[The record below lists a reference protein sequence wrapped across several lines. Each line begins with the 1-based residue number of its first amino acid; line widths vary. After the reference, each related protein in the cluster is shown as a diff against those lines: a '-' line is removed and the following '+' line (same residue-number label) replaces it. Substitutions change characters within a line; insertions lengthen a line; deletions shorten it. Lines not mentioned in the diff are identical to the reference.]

1 MTEKVNIHFLGAAGT
16 VTGSKFLL
24 EFPDQTILVD
34 CGMFQGIKKLRE
46 LNWQQLPVQVENID
60 LVLLTH
66 GHLDHTGFL
75 PRLVN
80 MGFNGEIW
88 GTPPT
93 LDIAEIILRDS
104 AKIQE
109 EDAER
114 ANKDGFTKHKPA
126 KPLYNL
132 LDVEKTLPKFKPKEL
147 TNWHT
152 VSDQIRVRFRYAG
165 HILGATF
172 IELEAYGKRF
182 LFSGD
187 VGRDND
193 LLLRDPEKPDKADV
207 LFLESTY
214 GDRLHSKEDMM
225 DKLDRIIRETLEKNG
240 TLIIPSFA
248 VERAQLL
255 MFMIW
260 RLTLQDRIPNS
271 LPVILDSPMGTNALA
286 VFRKHQ
292 EWHKLTDDETIK
304 MSERFHV
311 VQSYAETWEI
321 IDNPAP
327 KIIIAGSGM
336 VTGGRVLTYLQKYLN
351 RENTTVLLAG
361 YQAEGTRGRQL
372 LDGADEIKFYGKYI
386 PVKARIDILDGLS
399 AHADR
404 DELITWL
411 SGIENS
417 PEHLYLIHGEPQALD
432 TLRVKL
438 ADTLG
443 WQAKIPDLYDIEEIP
458 LDNNDLQ

>member
-1 MTEKVNIHFLGAAGT
+1 MSKHVNIHFLGAAGT

-24 EFPDQTILVD
+24 EFPDKKVLVD
-34 CGMFQGIKKLRE
+34 CGLFQGIKKLRE
-46 LNWQQLPVQVENID
+46 LNWQQLPINAEEID

-66 GHLDHTGFL
+66 GHLDHSGFL

-80 MGFNGEIW
+80 TGFKGEIW
-88 GTPPT
+88 GTAPT

-132 LDVEKTLPKFKPKEL
+132 LDAEKSIQKFKPKKLNDWIDINEE
-147 TNWHT
+147 
-152 VSDQIRVRFRYAG
+152 IRLRFRYAG

-172 IELEAYGKRF
+172 IEIDAYGKRF

-187 VGRDND
+187 VGRTDD
-193 LLLRDPEKPDKADV
+193 LLLRDPDKPDRADL

-214 GDRLHSKEDMM
+214 GDRVHPKEDMT
-225 DKLDRIIRETLEKNG
+225 DKLEAVIHETIGKNG

-255 MFMIW
+255 MYMIW
-260 RLTLQDRIPNS
+260 KLSAEGKIPKS

-286 VFRKHQ
+286 VFRKHHD
-292 EWHKLTDDETIK
+292 WHKLTDDETIR

-336 VTGGRVLTYLQKYLN
+336 VTGGRVLTYLQKYLG
-351 RENTTVLLAG
+351 RESTTVLLAG

-372 LDGADEIKFYGKYI
+372 LDGADEIKLYGKYI
-386 PVKARIDILDGLS
+386 PVKANIDILDGLS
-399 AHADR
+399 AHADKN
-404 DELITWL
+404 ELIEWL
-411 SGIENS
+411 SDIKKS
-417 PEHLYLIHGEPQALD
+417 PDHLFLVHGEPQPLD
-432 TLRVKL
+432 SLRVKIK
-438 ADTLG
+438 DTYD
-443 WQAKIPDLYDIEEIP
+443 WHAAIPDLYHIEEIQ
-458 LDNNDLQ
+458 LS

>member
-1 MTEKVNIHFLGAAGT
+1 MSKHVNIHFLGASGT

-24 EFPDQTILVD
+24 EFPDKKVLVD
-34 CGMFQGIKKLRE
+34 CGLFQGIKKLRE
-46 LNWQQLPVQVENID
+46 LNWQQLPINAEEID

-66 GHLDHTGFL
+66 GHLDHSGFL

-80 MGFNGEIW
+80 TGFKGEIW
-88 GTPPT
+88 GTAPT

-132 LDVEKTLPKFKPKEL
+132 LDAEKSIQKFKPKKLNEWIDI
-147 TNWHT
+147 NEE
-152 VSDQIRVRFRYAG
+152 IRLRFRYAG

-172 IELEAYGKRF
+172 IEIDAYGKRF

-187 VGRDND
+187 VGRTDD
-193 LLLRDPEKPDKADV
+193 LLLRDPDKPDRADL

-214 GDRLHSKEDMM
+214 GDRVHPKEDMT
-225 DKLDRIIRETLEKNG
+225 DKLEAVIHETIGKNG

-255 MFMIW
+255 MYMIW
-260 RLTLQDRIPNS
+260 KLSAEGKIPNS

-286 VFRKHQ
+286 VFRKHHD
-292 EWHKLTDDETIK
+292 WHKLTDDETIR

-336 VTGGRVLTYLQKYLN
+336 VTGGRVLTYLQKYLG
-351 RENTTVLLAG
+351 RESTTVLLAG

-372 LDGADEIKFYGKYI
+372 LDGADEIKLYGKYI
-386 PVKARIDILDGLS
+386 PVKANIDILDGLS
-399 AHADR
+399 AHADKN
-404 DELITWL
+404 ELIEWL
-411 SGIENS
+411 SDIKKS
-417 PEHLYLIHGEPQALD
+417 PDHLFLVHGEPQPLD
-432 TLRVKL
+432 SLRVKIK
-438 ADTLG
+438 DTYD
-443 WQAKIPDLYDIEEIP
+443 WHAAIPDLYHIEEIP
-458 LDNNDLQ
+458 LT

>member
-1 MTEKVNIHFLGAAGT
+1 MSKHVNIHFLGAAGT

-24 EFPDQTILVD
+24 EFPDKKVLVD
-34 CGMFQGIKKLRE
+34 CGLFQGIKKLRE
-46 LNWQQLPVQVENID
+46 LNWQQLPINAEEID

-66 GHLDHTGFL
+66 GHLDHSGFL

-80 MGFNGEIW
+80 TGFKGEIW
-88 GTPPT
+88 GTAPT

-132 LDVEKTLPKFKPKEL
+132 LDAEKSIQKFKPKKLNEWIDI
-147 TNWHT
+147 NEE
-152 VSDQIRVRFRYAG
+152 IRLRFRYAG

-172 IELEAYGKRF
+172 IEIDAYGKRF

-187 VGRDND
+187 VGRTDD
-193 LLLRDPEKPDKADV
+193 LLLSDPDKPDRADL

-214 GDRLHSKEDMM
+214 GDRVHPKEDMT
-225 DKLDRIIRETLEKNG
+225 DKLEAVIHETIGKNG

-255 MFMIW
+255 MYMIW
-260 RLTLQDRIPNS
+260 KLSAEGKIPNS

-286 VFRKHQ
+286 VFRKHHD
-292 EWHKLTDDETIK
+292 WHKLTDDETIR

-336 VTGGRVLTYLQKYLN
+336 VTGGRVLTYLQKYLG
-351 RENTTVLLAG
+351 RESTTVLLAG

-372 LDGADEIKFYGKYI
+372 LDGADEIKLYGKYI
-386 PVKARIDILDGLS
+386 PVKANIDILDGLS
-399 AHADR
+399 AHADKN
-404 DELITWL
+404 ELIEWL
-411 SGIENS
+411 SDIKKS
-417 PEHLYLIHGEPQALD
+417 PDHLFLVHGEPQPLD
-432 TLRVKL
+432 SLRVKIK
-438 ADTLG
+438 DTYD
-443 WQAKIPDLYDIEEIP
+443 WHAAIPDLYHIEEIP
-458 LDNNDLQ
+458 LS

>member
-1 MTEKVNIHFLGAAGT
+1 MSKHVNIHFLGASGT

-24 EFPDQTILVD
+24 EFPDKKVLVD
-34 CGMFQGIKKLRE
+34 CGLFQGIKKLRE
-46 LNWQQLPVQVENID
+46 LNWQQLPINAEEID

-66 GHLDHTGFL
+66 GHLDHSGFL

-80 MGFNGEIW
+80 TGFKGEIW
-88 GTPPT
+88 GTAPT

-132 LDVEKTLPKFKPKEL
+132 LDAEKSIQKFKPKKLNEWIDI
-147 TNWHT
+147 NEE
-152 VSDQIRVRFRYAG
+152 IRLRFRYAG

-172 IELEAYGKRF
+172 IEIDAYGKRF

-187 VGRDND
+187 VGRNDD
-193 LLLRDPEKPDKADV
+193 LLLRDPDKPDRADL

-214 GDRLHSKEDMM
+214 GDRVHPKEDMT
-225 DKLDRIIRETLEKNG
+225 DKLEAVIHETIGKNG

-255 MFMIW
+255 MYMIW
-260 RLTLQDRIPNS
+260 KLSAEGKIPNS

-286 VFRKHQ
+286 VFRKHHD
-292 EWHKLTDDETIK
+292 WHKLTDDETIR

-336 VTGGRVLTYLQKYLN
+336 VTGGRVLTYLQKYLG
-351 RENTTVLLAG
+351 RESTTVLLAG

-372 LDGADEIKFYGKYI
+372 LDGADEIKLYGKYI
-386 PVKARIDILDGLS
+386 PVKANIDILDGLS
-399 AHADR
+399 AHADKN
-404 DELITWL
+404 ELIEWL
-411 SGIENS
+411 SDIKKS
-417 PEHLYLIHGEPQALD
+417 PDHLFLVHGEPQPLD
-432 TLRVKL
+432 SLRVKIK
-438 ADTLG
+438 DTYD
-443 WQAKIPDLYDIEEIP
+443 WHAAIPDLYHIEEIP
-458 LDNNDLQ
+458 LT

>member
-1 MTEKVNIHFLGAAGT
+1 MSEHVNIHFLGAAGT

-24 EFPDQTILVD
+24 DFPDKKILVD
-34 CGMFQGIKKLRE
+34 CGLFQGIKKLRE
-46 LNWQQLPVQVENID
+46 LNWQQLPINAKEID

-66 GHLDHTGFL
+66 GHLDHSGFL

-80 MGFNGEIW
+80 IGFDGEIW
-88 GTPPT
+88 GTAPT

-126 KPLYNL
+126 KPLYDL
-132 LDVEKTLPKFKPKEL
+132 LDAEKSIQKFKPKKINEWININEKIHL
-147 TNWHT
+147 
-152 VSDQIRVRFRYAG
+152 RFRYAG

-172 IELEAYGKRF
+172 IEIDAYGKRF

-187 VGRDND
+187 VGRTND
-193 LLLRDPEKPDKADV
+193 LLLRDPDIPDRADL

-214 GDRLHSKEDMM
+214 GDRLHPKEDMTY
-225 DKLDRIIRETLEKNG
+225 KLEAVIHETIEKNG

-255 MFMIW
+255 MYMIW
-260 RLTLQDRIPNS
+260 RLSSEGKISKS
-271 LPVILDSPMGTNALA
+271 LPVILDSPMGTDALS
-286 VFRKHQ
+286 VFRKHHN
-292 EWHKLTDDETIK
+292 WHKLTDDETIR

-336 VTGGRVLTYLQKYLN
+336 VTGGRVLTYLQKYLG

-372 LDGADEIKFYGKYI
+372 LDGANEIKFYGKYV
-386 PVKARIDILDGLS
+386 PVKANVDILDGLS
-399 AHADR
+399 AHADKN
-404 DELITWL
+404 ELIEWL
-411 SGIENS
+411 SDIKKS
-417 PEHLYLIHGEPQALD
+417 PDHLFLVHGEPQPLD
-432 TLRVKL
+432 TLRVKIK
-438 ADTLG
+438 DTYD
-443 WQAKIPDLYDIEEIP
+443 WHATIPELYHIEEIP
-458 LDNNDLQ
+458 LY

>member
-1 MTEKVNIHFLGAAGT
+1 MNQKMNVHFLGAAGT

-24 EFPDQTILVD
+24 EFPDQTILID

-46 LNWQQLPVQVENID
+46 LNWQQLPVNAENID

-80 MGFNGEIW
+80 MGFTGEIW
-88 GTPPT
+88 GTAPT

-109 EDAER
+109 EDADR

-132 LDVEKTLPKFKPKEL
+132 LDVEKTLSRFRSKEL
-147 TNWHT
+147 TGWHT
-152 VSDQIRVRFRYAG
+152 VTERIRLRFRYSG

-172 IELEAYGKRF
+172 IEPEAFGKRF
-182 LFSGD
+182 IFSGD
-187 VGRDND
+187 VGRKND
-193 LLLRDPEKPDKADV
+193 LLLQDPEKPDRADV

-214 GDRLHSKEDMM
+214 GDRLHPKEDMT
-225 DKLDRIIRETLEKNG
+225 DKLEAVILETLEKNG

-255 MFMIW
+255 MYMIW
-260 RLTLQDRIPNS
+260 KLTEQNRIPKS
-271 LPVILDSPMGTNALA
+271 LPVILDSPMGTNALS
-286 VFRKHQ
+286 VFRKHHD
-292 EWHKLTDDETIK
+292 WHKLSDEDTIR
-304 MSERFHV
+304 MSERFHI
-311 VQSYAETWEI
+311 VQSFAETWEI

-327 KIIIAGSGM
+327 KIIVAGSGM
-336 VTGGRVLTYLQKYLN
+336 VTGGRVLTYLEKYLN

-372 LDGADEIKFYGKYI
+372 LDGAGEIKFYGKYV

-404 DELITWL
+404 DELIDWL
-411 SGIENS
+411 SEIKKEPDNIF
-417 PEHLYLIHGEPQALD
+417 LIHGEPQALD

-438 ADTLG
+438 SDTRG
-443 WQAKIPDLYDIEEIP
+443 WYAQIPDLHDIKVISLITP
-458 LDNNDLQ
+458 T

>member
-1 MTEKVNIHFLGAAGT
+1 MSKHVNIHFLGAAGT

-24 EFPDQTILVD
+24 EFPDKKVLVD
-34 CGMFQGIKKLRE
+34 CGLFQGIKKLRE
-46 LNWQQLPVQVENID
+46 LNWQQLPINAEEID

-66 GHLDHTGFL
+66 GHLDHSGFL

-80 MGFNGEIW
+80 TGFKGEIW
-88 GTPPT
+88 GTAPT

-132 LDVEKTLPKFKPKEL
+132 LDAEKSIQKFKPKKLNEWIDI
-147 TNWHT
+147 NEE
-152 VSDQIRVRFRYAG
+152 IRLRFRYAG

-172 IELEAYGKRF
+172 IEIDAYGKRF

-187 VGRDND
+187 VGRNDD
-193 LLLRDPEKPDKADV
+193 LLLRDPDKPDRADL

-214 GDRLHSKEDMM
+214 GDRVHPKEDMT
-225 DKLDRIIRETLEKNG
+225 DKLEAVIHETIGKNG

-255 MFMIW
+255 MYMIW
-260 RLTLQDRIPNS
+260 KLSAEGKIPNS

-286 VFRKHQ
+286 VFRKHHD
-292 EWHKLTDDETIK
+292 WHKLTDDETIR

-336 VTGGRVLTYLQKYLN
+336 VTGGRVLTYLQKYLG
-351 RENTTVLLAG
+351 RESTTVLLAG

-372 LDGADEIKFYGKYI
+372 LDGADEIKLYGKYI
-386 PVKARIDILDGLS
+386 PVKANIDILDGLS
-399 AHADR
+399 AHADKN
-404 DELITWL
+404 ELIEWL
-411 SGIENS
+411 SDIKKS
-417 PEHLYLIHGEPQALD
+417 PDHLFLVHGEPQPLD
-432 TLRVKL
+432 SLRVKIK
-438 ADTLG
+438 DTYD
-443 WQAKIPDLYDIEEIP
+443 WHAAIPDLYHIEEIP
-458 LDNNDLQ
+458 LT